1 MGVAFRRG
9 LGCELAITGSIT
21 VAVATAGDASK
32 GFGAAA
38 ADARIEHS

>member
-1 MGVAFRRG
+1 MGVAFRMG